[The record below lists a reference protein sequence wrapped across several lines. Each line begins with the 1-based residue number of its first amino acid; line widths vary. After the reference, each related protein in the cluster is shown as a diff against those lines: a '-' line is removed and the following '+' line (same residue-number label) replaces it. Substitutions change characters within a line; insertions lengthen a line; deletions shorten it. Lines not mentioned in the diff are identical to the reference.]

1 MVYNN
6 LVVITRCDDE
16 WQSVNV
22 SIPWFKAPMW
32 HGSKST
38 KQEFKFLNNEKD
50 FYLTK
55 VWVPWLHNA
64 KKQLRRHRNSFIPR
78 IRLLL
83 YGDFKLYLL
92 ELSSLIVPGRM
103 VTWWH
108 IVTLPIT
115 VTNILRLKQIYDSS
129 SMFKAEMSDPPL
141 SWPAIG
147 QFSAFLRF
155 YWLIQRQ
162 SVQIY
167 VWAQSVVRN

>member
-22 SIPWFKAPMW
+22 SIPWSKAPMW
-32 HGSKST
+32 HWSKST
-38 KQEFKFLNNEKD
+38 KQEFKFLNNGIIWD
-50 FYLTK
+50 
-55 VWVPWLHNA
+55 PWLHNA

-129 SMFKAEMSDPPL
+129 SMFKTAMSNPPI
-141 SWPAIG
+141 SWPLIG

-155 YWLIQRQ
+155 YWLKQRQ